1 MWQAPDRASPRAC
14 AVGVI
19 GNDLAVKTK
28 IACGV
33 IAGPMFV
40 SAFTALGARRAG
52 YDWRRHAVSSLAFGR
67 EGWGQRANF
76 MLVGGL
82 YCVAARG
89 LARSSGRVSGPAVV
103 PALVFAAGA
112 GLIGSGVF
120 VTDPVAG
127 FPPEHAPAGALDAI
141 AEAAPTRSGQL
152 HNLCAI
158 PIFVGLPVAALVGA
172 SSAVRRR
179 EYRWAAYCAG
189 SAVGMAGA
197 CALFGAA
204 FGGAPTLVPHGGLLQ
219 RISIATGFGWLSA
232 LSFRALRPVP
242 QS

>member
-1 MWQAPDRASPRAC
+1 M
-14 AVGVI
+14 I
-19 GNDLAVKTK
+19 GDDLVVETK

-33 IAGPMFV
+33 IAGPVFV
-40 SAFTALGARRAG
+40 ATFTALGARRAG
-52 YDWRRHAVSSLAFGR
+52 YDWRRHAVSSLAVGR

-76 MLVGGL
+76 VLVGGL

-89 LARSSGRVSGPAVV
+89 LARSSSRVGEPAVV
-103 PALVFAAGA
+103 PALVCAAGV

-127 FPPEHAPAGALDAI
+127 FPPEHAAGAVGAT
-141 AEAAPTRSGQL
+141 AEVAPTRSGQL

-172 SSAVRRR
+172 GSAVRRR
-179 EYRWAAYCAG
+179 EYRWAAYCTA
-189 SAVGMAGA
+189 SSIGMASA

-204 FGGAPTLVPHGGLLQ
+204 FGGMPKLAPRGGLFQ
-219 RISIATGFGWLSA
+219 RMSIATGFGWLSA
-232 LSFRALRPVP
+232 LSIRALRPP
-242 QS
+242 CQA

>member
-1 MWQAPDRASPRAC
+1 M
-14 AVGVI
+14 
-19 GNDLAVKTK
+19 NK

-33 IAGPMFV
+33 VAGPVFV
-40 SAFTALGARRAG
+40 GVFTVLGARRAG
-52 YDWRRHAVSSLAFGR
+52 YEWRRHAVSSLAVGR

-76 MLVGGL
+76 MVVGGL

-89 LARSSGRVSGPAVV
+89 LARGSSRVVGPAVV
-103 PALVFAAGA
+103 PTLVFAAGV
-112 GLIGSGVF
+112 GLIGSGLF

-127 FPPEHAPAGALDAI
+127 FPPKHASAGAFDAGAQI
-141 AEAAPTRSGQL
+141 VPTRRGQL

-158 PIFVGLPVAALVGA
+158 PIFIGLPAAALVGA
-172 SSAVRRR
+172 GSGIRRR
-179 EYRWAAYCAG
+179 EYHWAAYCTA
-189 SAVGMAGA
+189 SAVGMASA

-204 FGGAPTLVPHGGLLQ
+204 FGGAPTLVPHGGLFQ

-232 LSFRALRPVP
+232 LSFRALRPTS

>member
-1 MWQAPDRASPRAC
+1 MRFREHGGI
-14 AVGVI
+14 GVI
-19 GNDLAVKTK
+19 GDGLVVKTK
-28 IACGV
+28 IASGV
-33 IAGPMFV
+33 VAGPGFV
-40 SAFTALGARRAG
+40 GVLTALGARRAG
-52 YDWRRHAVSSLAFGR
+52 YDWRRHAVSSLAVGC
-67 EGWGQRANF
+67 EGWRQRANF
-76 MLVGGL
+76 MLAGGL

-89 LARSSGRVSGPAVV
+89 LARSSSRGVGPAVV
-103 PALVFAAGA
+103 PSLMFAAGV

-127 FPPEHAPAGALDAI
+127 FPPEHAPAGAIDAI

-204 FGGAPTLVPHGGLLQ
+204 FGGAPTLVPHGGLFQ

>member
-1 MWQAPDRASPRAC
+1 M
-14 AVGVI
+14 I
-19 GNDLAVKTK
+19 GDDLVVETK

-33 IAGPMFV
+33 IAGPVFV
-40 SAFTALGARRAG
+40 ATFTALGARRAG
-52 YDWRRHAVSSLAFGR
+52 YDWRRHAVSSLAVAR

-89 LARSSGRVSGPAVV
+89 LVRSSSRVGEPAVV
-103 PALVFAAGA
+103 PALVCAAGV

-127 FPPEHAPAGALDAI
+127 FPPEHAAGAVGAT
-141 AEAAPTRSGQL
+141 AEVAPTRSGQL

-158 PIFVGLPVAALVGA
+158 PIFVGLPAAALVDAG
-172 SSAVRRR
+172 SAVRRR
-179 EYRWAAYCAG
+179 EYGWAACCAG
-189 SAVGMAGA
+189 TAIGMASA

-204 FGGAPTLVPHGGLLQ
+204 FGGAPTLVPRGGLFQ

-232 LSFRALRPVP
+232 LSIRALRPASQP
-242 QS
+242 